1 MEQNEL
7 NLYVNILQKRISEY
21 FNQSLIFETKFQY
34 QNEIIENQNKK
45 IEELNLEISEYVS
58 QIKHLDEQR
67 TKENSSPISSR
78 KKKET
83 VDDGDIFS

>member
-83 VDDGDIFS
+83 VDDGDIY